1 MKFGYPIAIVLALLG
16 LAVLLT
22 EGLGAVAN
30 SVPLALSLIVGSLV
44 ATMWQRHHDRR
55 NPHEEHHKP

>member
-1 MKFGYPIAIVLALLG
+1 MKIGYPIAVVLALLG

-22 EGLGAVAN
+22 EGFGAVGN
-30 SVPLALSLIVGSLV
+30 PVPLALALIVGSLV

-55 NPHEEHHKP
+55 KPDEEHHKP